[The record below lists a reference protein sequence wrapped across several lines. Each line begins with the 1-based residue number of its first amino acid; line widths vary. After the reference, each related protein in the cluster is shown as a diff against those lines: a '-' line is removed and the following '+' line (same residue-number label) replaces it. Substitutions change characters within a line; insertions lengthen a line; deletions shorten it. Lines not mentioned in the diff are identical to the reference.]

1 MVGGGEFLVEET
13 LYAGLVETEAGH
25 DFVEDEERA
34 VTRGDGANG
43 GEVADVGHDEAD
55 VAAVGLENDAGDL
68 ARVGGERGVEGGG
81 VVVGENDGLA
91 GEGGGDAGA
100 VGVAVGERAG
110 TGFDEQRIG
119 MAVVTAGEFND
130 LVALGEAAC
139 EADGRHRGFRAAAA
153 HANFFDRGHEASNE
167 LGHLDLGGIGCAE
180 GSPVFEGGGDG
191 GFDDRVVVAVD
202 RWAPGADEVDEFTVV
217 GGDERGAARSLDE
230 ERRAA
235 DGAESA
241 DGGIDAARDELEGA
255 SEEGVGGESGHGL
268 EIVSVLAVVNA
279 DNAHK
284 DAFVEK
290 ACDRSVVAHAIA
302 PAAMKSS
309 GQGLIET
316 PWICVAGDVR
326 NEITRAAP
334 VRLAVE
340 ALAFAQGLGLKL
352 IDPARA

>member
-1 MVGGGEFLVEET
+1 
-13 LYAGLVETEAGH
+13 
-25 DFVEDEERA
+25 
-34 VTRGDGANG
+34 
-43 GEVADVGHDEAD
+43 
-55 VAAVGLENDAGDL
+55 
-68 ARVGGERGVEGGG
+68 
-81 VVVGENDGLA
+81 
-91 GEGGGDAGA
+91 
-100 VGVAVGERAG
+100 
-110 TGFDEQRIG
+110 

-302 PAAMKSS
+302 PAATKSS
-309 GQGLIET
+309 GRGLIET